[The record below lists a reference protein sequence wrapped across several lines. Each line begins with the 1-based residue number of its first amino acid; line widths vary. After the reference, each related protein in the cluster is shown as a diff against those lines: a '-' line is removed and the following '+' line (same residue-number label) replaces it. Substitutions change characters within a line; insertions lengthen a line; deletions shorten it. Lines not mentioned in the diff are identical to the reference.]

1 MLVGTSS
8 HRTRVLK
15 INIAGSHDFR
25 RAFEEYLRKFPDRP
39 VTPVWFGSPND
50 FLIAEPSS
58 CVRLHACLIADRRV
72 GLLYTFVA
80 NVLLSR
86 TLQRKI
92 ETEKTGVHQ
101 VSASQRA
108 KEIPH

>member
-1 MLVGTSS
+1 ME
-8 HRTRVLK
+8 HRPTGTRVLK
-15 INIAGSHDFR
+15 VNIAGSHDFR
-25 RAFEEYLRKFPDRP
+25 RAFEEYLRKLAVSAGHPGLVRLAEY
-39 VTPVWFGSPND
+39 
-50 FLIAEPSS
+50 FLIAETLS
-58 CVRLHACLIADRRV
+58 CVRLHARLIADHRA

>member
-1 MLVGTSS
+1 LE
-8 HRTRVLK
+8 HRPTGTRVLK

-25 RAFEEYLRKFPDRP
+25 RAFEEYLRKLAVSAGHPGLVRLAEY
-39 VTPVWFGSPND
+39 
-50 FLIAEPSS
+50 FLNAEPSA
-58 CVRLHACLIADRRV
+58 CVRLHARLITDRSA